1 MIRALK
7 YHIKSSLK
15 NMWRHFPQTLMSAT
29 AVTIT
34 LSLIAAFMI
43 VAVNISEITN
53 GIASDVRIQATVD
66 TAFDQSK
73 ISEIEAKIKQ
83 LGEVQNVVYSTKH
96 QELDKFIQATPKGEE
111 TYGQYRGDQNPLRD
125 AFYVELKEENSNN
138 TSARKE
144 RLKAVTN
151 QIKTIEGIVDA
162 QYGGQTVENLVV
174 LLSRVRIAGYTLA
187 IGMAVLAI
195 LLIQNAIKSTIHSR
209 QSEISIMRDVGASNG
224 FVKIPFMLEGVY
236 IGILGSIIPITA
248 LLLSYEPIY
257 NILSGGMKVF
267 TLVPPSPFVYMMS
280 AGLVGAGVLVGLVG
294 SFLSVS
300 KYLRFRR

>member
-7 YHIKSSLK
+7 YHIKTSIK

-53 GIASDVRIQATVD
+53 GIASDVRIQATID
-66 TAFDQSK
+66 TAIEQSK

-83 LGEVQNVVYSTKH
+83 LVEVKNIVYNTKH
-96 QELDKFIQATPKGEE
+96 QELDKFISATSDGEE

-125 AFYVELKEENSNN
+125 AFYIELRDENTN
-138 TSARKE
+138 TNTRKE
-144 RLKAVTN
+144 RLKSVTE
-151 QIKTIEGIVDA
+151 QIKKIEGIVDA

-187 IGMAVLAI
+187 IGMAILAI

-224 FVKIPFMLEGVY
+224 FIKVPFMLEGVY
-236 IGILGSIIPITA
+236 IGIIGSIIPIAA

-257 NILSGGMKVF
+257 NILLSGMKVF
-267 TLVPPSPFVYMMS
+267 TLVPPYPFIYIMCVS
-280 AGLVGAGVLVGLVG
+280 LIGAGILVGLLG